1 MFISIPIC
9 TVIMISAKSISKRIA
24 ILNACS
30 SKNYQSWLA
39 VILVQLSV
47 SIFKSQNE
55 YSAVIML
62 SDEFIFFVWYDKYL
76 IIDRAF
82 KINSKTHGDQLQH
95 IIFVAEYHKD
105 PNDQLKIK
113 IDLLLRLLFCTVL
126 HVHSM
131 FVLVLGEPKH
141 GGNRSGQ

>member
-1 MFISIPIC
+1 MFFKKIIS
-9 TVIMISAKSISKRIA
+9 
-24 ILNACS
+24 
-30 SKNYQSWLA
+30 QLA

-82 KINSKTHGDQLQH
+82 KINSKPHGD
-95 IIFVAEYHKD
+95 
-105 PNDQLKIK
+105 
-113 IDLLLRLLFCTVL
+113 
-126 HVHSM
+126 
-131 FVLVLGEPKH
+131 
-141 GGNRSGQ
+141 